1 MSMALI
7 QLIEG
12 LKRKK
17 RLTLNKKSEL
27 LLPDCLELGHV
38 FSPASIW
45 ELKHK
50 LFLGFESANIW
61 IETIPPAVLGLQFP
75 AEDLRICQP
84 S

>member
-38 FSPASIW
+38 FSPASI
-45 ELKHK
+45 
-50 LFLGFESANIW
+50 
-61 IETIPPAVLGLQFP
+61 
-75 AEDLRICQP
+75 
-84 S
+84 